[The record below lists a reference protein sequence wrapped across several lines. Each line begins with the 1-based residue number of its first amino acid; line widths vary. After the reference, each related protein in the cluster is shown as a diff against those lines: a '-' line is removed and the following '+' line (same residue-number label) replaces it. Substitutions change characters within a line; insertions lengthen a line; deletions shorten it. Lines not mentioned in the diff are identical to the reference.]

1 MQHQFRGTG
10 MVRVFASWDAG
21 RRTFTAY
28 AKDINDTI
36 TWQVGQQAD
45 LPTIGDLRLA
55 LRARQMDL
63 TIEAT
68 AALLGD
74 QEGGTAAPPAS
85 TTDSRKLQGVV
96 Q

>member
-1 MQHQFRGTG
+1 MQERVFRGTG
-10 MVRVFASWDAG
+10 MVRVFASWHVG

-36 TWQVGQQAD
+36 VWQVGQESD

-55 LRARQMDL
+55 LQARRAFL
-63 TIEAT
+63 TVEVV

-74 QEGGTAAPPAS
+74 QEGGPAVLASGADHRKVGAA
-85 TTDSRKLQGVV
+85 Q
-96 Q
+96 